1 MEDSISIQHRSKS
14 LKKRRD
20 VYPDSALLMIVS
32 ILQHPD
38 AHDLEEALLL
48 ELLELKQQ
56 ALIKLKQMDSFY
68 LTGERIRE
76 VASMI
81 PDSLA
86 MVKSLIS
93 LYSGIDPKDIKKA
106 EKYMPGA
113 IFTQKDMPYEVAI
126 ITALQ
131 GMIWSSE
138 GDFVRAQKNS

>member
-56 ALIKLKQMDSFY
+56 ALIKLKQKMPLSIQKCCSAK
-68 LTGERIRE
+68 RIACLPR
-76 VASMI
+76 
-81 PDSLA
+81 
-86 MVKSLIS
+86 KSRS
-93 LYSGIDPKDIKKA
+93 RC
-106 EKYMPGA
+106 
-113 IFTQKDMPYEVAI
+113 
-126 ITALQ
+126 
-131 GMIWSSE
+131 MIWRRSTRRKKKLANAYLKKTASIRNIALFILVA
-138 GDFVRAQKNS
+138 GVIALFLLLKKCNWL